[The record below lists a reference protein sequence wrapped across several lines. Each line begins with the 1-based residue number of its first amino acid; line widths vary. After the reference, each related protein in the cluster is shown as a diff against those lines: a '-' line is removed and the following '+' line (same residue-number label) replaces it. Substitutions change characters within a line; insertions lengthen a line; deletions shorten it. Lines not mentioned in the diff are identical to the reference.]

1 MKILFFTQ
9 YFFPEN
15 FRINELVDFFSRKK
29 NKSIVLTT
37 YPSYPNKNLYKKNY
51 KNIYK
56 NLEIIRVPSIRR
68 SKSNLSIILNYTSF
82 ILSSFFIGIFKIFKR
97 KFDIIFIFSPSPIL
111 SALSAILINKIFK
124 KKVVLWVLD
133 LWPNTIVDLGLIK
146 NKYIKKLLYLIVI
159 YIYKNSDLILAQ
171 SYSMKKEI
179 QRLSN
184 TKCMYFPSWPEQNI
198 FKNKNKYLQKINNI
212 KKNNQKILFA
222 GNIGEAQSLETL
234 VKCVFRMKNLH
245 NLKFILIGDGRW
257 KSRIEKMVNKLN
269 LQKKFIF
276 VKQVPKESIGFFF
289 RKADALYLSLKS
301 NKTFAKTI
309 PGKLQTYMSTSKPII
324 ASISGETSKIIK
336 KANCGL
342 TSKAENSKELE
353 KIILTF
359 LKLDKRKKKKLGKN
373 GKSYADKNFNKSKI
387 LQNLSVEVNKLII

>member
-276 VKQVPKESIGFFF
+276 VKQVPKESIGF
-289 RKADALYLSLKS
+289 L
-301 NKTFAKTI
+301 
-309 PGKLQTYMSTSKPII
+309 
-324 ASISGETSKIIK
+324 
-336 KANCGL
+336 
-342 TSKAENSKELE
+342 
-353 KIILTF
+353 
-359 LKLDKRKKKKLGKN
+359 
-373 GKSYADKNFNKSKI
+373 
-387 LQNLSVEVNKLII
+387 